1 MCGEGLVVSFCRLV
15 QLALARLKETLDMRY
30 GVRGPLPK
38 VWGEEFVLQSAV
50 FLGQVP
56 FEVLSRVDCSAADRS
71 AANQRWKIREYDE
84 TLGFPGE
91 DIILAFLLGFVNQSC

>member
-15 QLALARLKETLDMRY
+15 QLALARLKETLDMRH

-50 FLGQVP
+50 FWGQVP

-71 AANQRWKIREYDE
+71 VANQRWKIREYDE